1 MRSGARTFILATV
14 LLAGCGSSTASTS
27 VPAAPIATTT
37 TSVATVGEPKA
48 EEVDVANKAAA
59 APVLP
64 VTVLDHVGN
73 EVTIAAVDRII
84 PLDGTVAEVVFALG
98 LGANVVATDLSATYP
113 PEADALPEI
122 GYQRSLTA
130 ESIARFAPTVLLATE
145 IAGRDDL
152 RRLGY
157 PLVIVPNEAS
167 PEGPAAKIRASLR
180 RLVFPSAAR
189 RWPSS
194 WRRPSPPIV
203 WNPLTTRPS

>member
-84 PLDGTVAEVVFALG
+84 PLDGTATVTIDGNAVGVGGFASSRIL
-98 LGANVVATDLSATYP
+98 V
-113 PEADALPEI
+113 
-122 GYQRSLTA
+122 TA
-130 ESIARFAPTVLLATE
+130 R
-145 IAGRDDL
+145 
-152 RRLGY
+152 
-157 PLVIVPNEAS
+157 
-167 PEGPAAKIRASLR
+167 
-180 RLVFPSAAR
+180 
-189 RWPSS
+189 
-194 WRRPSPPIV
+194 
-203 WNPLTTRPS
+203 